1 MGQKSRYTPLPDQ
14 AYDPR
19 VTDLSKPF
27 NVPAATGP
35 QALPAGTLVSADGMP
50 LPGARAGWVNRNIT
64 NTIPVQLQTGVS
76 LRILPTNPKRT
87 GIIIQ
92 NLDATAAL
100 NFSFSNDLAGN
111 GAQIGAGGSVL
122 LDFTCPPDTLYLFCG
137 TANIR
142 ALVMEF
148 SRSGV

>member
-1 MGQKSRYTPLPDQ
+1 MGQKTRYTPLPDQ

-19 VTDLSKPF
+19 ITDLTKPF

-35 QALPAGTLVSADGMP
+35 QAIQSIDPTTGLATTQG
-50 LPGARAGWVNRNIT
+50 GWVNRNVT
-64 NTIPVQLQTGVS
+64 NTIPVQLIALQTV
-76 LRILPTNPKRT
+76 RILVTNPKRT
-87 GIIIQ
+87 GVLIQ

-100 NFSFSNDLAGN
+100 NFSFSNDLQGN

-122 LDFTCPPDTLYLFCG
+122 LDFTTPPDTLYLFCA

-148 SRSGV
+148 SRMGGG